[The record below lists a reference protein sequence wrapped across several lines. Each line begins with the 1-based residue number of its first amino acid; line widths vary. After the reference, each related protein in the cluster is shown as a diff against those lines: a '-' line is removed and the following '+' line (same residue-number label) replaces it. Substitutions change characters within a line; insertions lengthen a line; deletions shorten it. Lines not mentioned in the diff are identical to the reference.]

1 MIFLLQQLTSM
12 NFFRPMHEYFLGL
25 LVIHYSFTFNLSFAW
40 TIFVLRSPPHKFSA
54 MILTI
59 YNSTLR

>member
-12 NFFRPMHEYFLGL
+12 NFFRPMHEYFLEL

-40 TIFVLRSPPHKFSA
+40 TIFVLRSPPPRTS
-54 MILTI
+54 
-59 YNSTLR
+59 

>member
-12 NFFRPMHEYFLGL
+12 NFFRPVHEYFLGL

-40 TIFVLRSPPHKFSA
+40 TLFVLHAGLVSA
-54 MILTI
+54 LKRNNQRPQIWRL
-59 YNSTLR
+59 

>member
-40 TIFVLRSPPHKFSA
+40 TISPPHKFSA

-59 YNSTLR
+59 YNSTLG